1 MPLASLFSTPVAL
14 YEHDDL
20 GDMNRELTRILV
32 SESETVPTISHS
44 NVGGWHST
52 YDLQSRPEP
61 CFQKLTELVVGNAWR
76 TSDALARSA
85 GKSLP
90 QMGCSLVMWAMV
102 MRDGNYSSP
111 HTHANSHWA
120 VVYYPDA
127 GDCDVT
133 RYPKSGDI
141 GFLDPR
147 SPQLPIPGLDLTVG
161 EFLVRPKTGQMLVFP
176 GWLMH
181 FVHAYH
187 GTRPRLSI
195 ACNVTFQT
203 ED

>member
-20 GDMNRELTRILV
+20 GDMNQELTRILV
-32 SESETVPTISHS
+32 AESKSVASVAHS
-44 NVGGWHST
+44 NVGGWHSP
-52 YDLQSRPEP
+52 YNLQSRQEP
-61 CFQKLTELVVGNAWR
+61 CFRKLTELVVGNAWR
-76 TSDALARSA
+76 TGDAIAQTTGRR
-85 GKSLP
+85 LP
-90 QMGCSLVMWAMV
+90 QMACNIVMWAMV

-127 GDCDVT
+127 GDVDSGT
-133 RYPKSGDI
+133 HKKSGDI

-147 SPQLPIPGLDLTVG
+147 SAMLPIPGLDMTVG
-161 EFLVRPKTGQMLVFP
+161 EFLVKPKTGQMLVFP

-187 GTRPRLSI
+187 GSRPRVSI
-195 ACNVTFQT
+195 ACNVTFQV
-203 ED
+203 DG